1 MSAIRNSLVL
11 LVLALAM
18 SPSWLIISANGNVL
32 PLFIKWHVYIVN
44 GLSNNMTLLIHCQ
57 SSDNDMG
64 NHNLPPAANFS
75 WSFRTNFFHS
85 TVFSCYIRKDDA
97 QATFKVFWQD
107 PVLFERC
114 KWKNCIWI
122 AKEDGIYI
130 RDFQNE
136 QDEFRYQWEALAG
149 C

>member
-1 MSAIRNSLVL
+1 MLWVL
-11 LVLALAM
+11 D
-18 SPSWLIISANGNVL
+18 IY
-32 PLFIKWHVYIVN
+32 FY
-44 GLSNNMTLLIHCQ
+44 
-57 SSDNDMG
+57 SDDRPFWKDQR
-64 NHNLPPAANFS
+64 HSFYHLQIADCVCPIQLNLKIAGYQYQIANFS